1 MHESFAFRTFRPKER
16 GRDIKKRG
24 FAPLK
29 LPLINGLCFEVTVVD
44 LNYLWE
50 GRAF

>member
-1 MHESFAFRTFRPKER
+1 MLKER

-29 LPLINGLCFEVTVVD
+29 LPRYSST
-44 LNYLWE
+44 
-50 GRAF
+50 